1 MFNYKLH
8 FITNERKINNS
19 LDKRKFKPTINAQKL
34 ELTLEGLNAWWEHRR
49 EKKKR
54 KKKRNMSNKGRR
66 IKCNISH

>member
-34 ELTLEGLNAWWEHRR
+34 ELTLEGLNA
-49 EKKKR
+49 
-54 KKKRNMSNKGRR
+54 
-66 IKCNISH
+66 